1 MVENRKGRRDKDLH
15 MKRSTFTPNTA
26 QTEGQLAPFRQVI
39 SLLAFP
45 PDGSL
50 GTTCS
55 FCAAAVVVVYSAHL
69 DRRGNHFPVRTVDAM
84 GDPHLCDPAVI
95 RTGEHRP

>member
-1 MVENRKGRRDKDLH
+1 
-15 MKRSTFTPNTA
+15 MKRSTTPSTP
-26 QTEGQLAPFRQVI
+26 QTEGQLAPFRQVT

-45 PDGSL
+45 SDGSL
-50 GTTCS
+50 GIDAGVTRCS
-55 FCAAAVVVVYSAHL
+55 FCAVAVAVVYSAHL

-95 RTGEHRP
+95 RNGEHRP

>member
-1 MVENRKGRRDKDLH
+1 MNRN
-15 MKRSTFTPNTA
+15 TTPRT
-26 QTEGQLAPFRQVI
+26 QTEGQLAPFRQVT

-45 PDGSL
+45 SDGSL

-55 FCAAAVVVVYSAHL
+55 FCAVTVVIVYSAHL

-84 GDPHLCDPAVI
+84 GDPHLCDPAGI